1 MAEHE
6 HGARHAAPA
15 HRQDRWPPPPP
26 APPGPAVPPVPSAP
40 PPSPQAVAPGSVP
53 APAQALVTGAGG
65 PPVPTGAPPAAP
77 ATAPE
82 GAPGGRAGSP
92 PADLPDPP
100 ARALPSQAVWSTP
113 GDVEGLQALTV
124 WTEQVPGHGEDAEPF
139 VAHHWG
145 THQGMV
151 AVFDGS
157 GGAGAGPVWQAPDGT
172 WHTGAWVGSRVA
184 RLATD
189 CWFHEVARET
199 EEAGPAS
206 LHQYLTWFLAKAPQ
220 RRSKI
225 GGTMRRQLPTTLAGV
240 HYRVLDHGAAVE
252 LRPLWAGDSRAY
264 VLSPDSGLHV
274 LTRDHTRESDA
285 LELLRTDPP
294 MTNVVCADREFG
306 VDTQVIASFPMPCVL
321 IAATDGWF
329 GYVHTPADFE
339 YLLLSTL
346 RRART
351 EYEWADLLRREVQ
364 AYTGD
369 DASLALLALGYRN
382 LAHVREGS
390 ERRYAE
396 LRERHLRGRP
406 RALDRSPRAGAEQT
420 PAGPEDERTAD
431 ARIRAWQEQSWQTY
445 RAGYETYLPPA
456 LEEYR

>member
-15 HRQDRWPPPPP
+15 HRPEQWPPPPP
-26 APPGPAVPPVPSAP
+26 AAPGPTAA
-40 PPSPQAVAPGSVP
+40 SVP
-53 APAQALVTGAGG
+53 APARALATGTGGGPALAGG
-65 PPVPTGAPPAAP
+65 PPVPANAPANAP
-77 ATAPE
+77 ATAP
-82 GAPGGRAGSP
+82 GGVPDGPVGSP
-92 PADLPDPP
+92 PAGPPDPP
-100 ARALPSQAVWSTP
+100 PRALPSQAVWSTP
-113 GDVEGLQALTV
+113 GNVEGLQALTV
-124 WTEQVPGHGEDAEPF
+124 WTEQVPGQGEDAEPF

-145 THQGMV
+145 THQGV
-151 AVFDGS
+151 IAVFDGS
-157 GGAGAGPVWQAPDGT
+157 GGAGASPVWQGPDGA
-172 WHTGAWVGSRVA
+172 WRTGAWVGSRVA

-189 CWFHEVARET
+189 CWFHEVALET

-206 LHQYLTWFLAKAPQ
+206 LHQYLDWFLTKAPQ

-240 HYRVLDHGAAVE
+240 HYRVLGREGTVE

-264 VLSPDSGLHV
+264 VFAPASGLHV

-294 MTNVVCADREFG
+294 MTNVICADREFT
-306 VDTQVIASFPMPCVL
+306 VDTQFIASFPMPCVL

-346 RRART
+346 RRAHT

-369 DASLALLALGYRN
+369 DASLAVLALGYRD
-382 LAHVREGS
+382 LAHVRESS
-390 ERRYAE
+390 ERRYTE
-396 LRERHLRGRP
+396 LSERHLKGRP
-406 RALDRSPRAGAEQT
+406 RALDRSPRGGAEE
-420 PAGPEDERTAD
+420 PPGGPEDGRTAD